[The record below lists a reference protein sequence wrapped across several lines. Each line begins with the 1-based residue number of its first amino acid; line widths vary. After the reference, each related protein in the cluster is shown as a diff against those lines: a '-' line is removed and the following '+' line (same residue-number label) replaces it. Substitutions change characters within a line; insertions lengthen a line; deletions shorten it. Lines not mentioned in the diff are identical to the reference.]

1 MNVKQH
7 QINDIDDFTY
17 LCDVE
22 SRVGGGS
29 AHQTRKNIMG
39 MISEFKDFAM
49 KGSMLD
55 MAVGIIMG
63 GAFGT
68 VIKSLIEDV
77 IMPVVGHFSGGL
89 DFSNMKIV
97 LTPAQTDASGAII
110 EGTGAA
116 IGYGSFIN
124 AVIAFAILAYV
135 LFIMIKGMNK
145 AKKAEEEAPA
155 APPAN
160 EVLLAEIR
168 DLLAKS

>member
-1 MNVKQH
+1 
-7 QINDIDDFTY
+7 
-17 LCDVE
+17 
-22 SRVGGGS
+22 
-29 AHQTRKNIMG
+29 MG
-39 MISEFKDFAM
+39 VISEFKDFAM
-49 KGSMLD
+49 GGNMFD

-68 VIKSLIEDV
+68 VVKSLIDDV
-77 IMPVVGHFSGGL
+77 IMPVVGHFSGGT

-97 LTPAQTDASGAII
+97 LSEAAAD
-110 EGTGAA
+110 GTGGSA

-124 AVIAFAILAYV
+124 AVIAFAILAWV
-135 LFIMIKGMNK
+135 LFMMIKGMNK

-168 DLLAKS
+168 DLLAK

>member
-1 MNVKQH
+1 
-7 QINDIDDFTY
+7 
-17 LCDVE
+17 
-22 SRVGGGS
+22 
-29 AHQTRKNIMG
+29 MG
-39 MISEFKDFAM
+39 MISEFKEFAM
-49 KGSMLD
+49 KGSMLN

-77 IMPVVGHFSGGL
+77 IMPVVGHYSGGV
-89 DFSNMKIV
+89 DFSSKQIV
-97 LTPAQTDASGAII
+97 LSPAELDATGAAI

-116 IGYGSFIN
+116 ISYGSFIN
-124 AVIAFAILAYV
+124 AIIAFAILAWV
-135 LFIMIKGMNK
+135 LFMIIKGMNK

-168 DLLAKS
+168 DLLARK

>member
-1 MNVKQH
+1 
-7 QINDIDDFTY
+7 
-17 LCDVE
+17 
-22 SRVGGGS
+22 
-29 AHQTRKNIMG
+29 MG
-39 MISEFKDFAM
+39 MISEFKEFAM
-49 KGSMLD
+49 GGSMFD

-77 IMPVVGHFSGGL
+77 IMPVVGHFSGGT
-89 DFSNMKIV
+89 DFSAMKVV
-97 LTPAQTDASGAII
+97 LSEPQVDAAGAVI

-124 AVIAFAILAYV
+124 ALIAFAILAWV
-135 LFIMIKGMNK
+135 LFMMIKGMNK
-145 AKKAEEEAPA
+145 AKKAEADEPE

-168 DLLAKS
+168 DLLAK

>member
-1 MNVKQH
+1 
-7 QINDIDDFTY
+7 
-17 LCDVE
+17 
-22 SRVGGGS
+22 
-29 AHQTRKNIMG
+29 
-39 MISEFKDFAM
+39 MISEFKEFAM
-49 KGSMLD
+49 KGNMMD

-77 IMPVVGHFSGGL
+77 IMPVIGHFSGGL
-89 DFSNMKIV
+89 DFSAKKIV
-97 LTPAQTDASGAII
+97 LSPAETDAAGAIV

-124 AVIAFAILAYV
+124 AIIAFAILAWV
-135 LFIMIKGMNK
+135 LFMIIKGMNA

-168 DLLAKS
+168 DLLAK

>member
-1 MNVKQH
+1 
-7 QINDIDDFTY
+7 
-17 LCDVE
+17 
-22 SRVGGGS
+22 
-29 AHQTRKNIMG
+29 MG
-39 MISEFKDFAM
+39 MISEFKEFAM
-49 KGSMLD
+49 QGNMLD

-89 DFSNMKIV
+89 DFSSKKIV
-97 LTPAQTDASGAII
+97 LTEATLDASGKVV

-124 AVIAFAILAYV
+124 AIIAFAILAWV
-135 LFIMIKGMNK
+135 LFMIIKGMNK
-145 AKKAEEEAPA
+145 AKKAEEEAPE

-168 DLLAKS
+168 DLLSKR

>member
-1 MNVKQH
+1 
-7 QINDIDDFTY
+7 
-17 LCDVE
+17 
-22 SRVGGGS
+22 
-29 AHQTRKNIMG
+29 MG
-39 MISEFKDFAM
+39 MISEFKAFALA
-49 KGSMLD
+49 GNMLD

-89 DFSNMKIV
+89 DFSANKIV
-97 LTPAQTDASGAII
+97 LTPAQLDASGAVI

-124 AVIAFAILAYV
+124 AFIAFLILAYV
-135 LFIMIKGMNK
+135 LFLLIKGMNK
-145 AKKAEEEAPA
+145 AKQAEEEAPA

-168 DLLAKS
+168 DLLKK

>member
-1 MNVKQH
+1 
-7 QINDIDDFTY
+7 
-17 LCDVE
+17 
-22 SRVGGGS
+22 
-29 AHQTRKNIMG
+29 MG
-39 MISEFKDFAM
+39 MISEFKAFALAGNM
-49 KGSMLD
+49 MD

-89 DFSNMKIV
+89 DFSAKKIV
-97 LTPAQTDASGAII
+97 LSPAQTDASGAII

-116 IGYGSFIN
+116 ISYGSFIN
-124 AVIAFAILAYV
+124 AFIAFLILAWV
-135 LFIMIKGMNK
+135 LFMLIKGMNK
-145 AKKAEEEAPA
+145 AKKAEAEAPA

-168 DLLAKS
+168 DLLKK

>member
-1 MNVKQH
+1 
-7 QINDIDDFTY
+7 
-17 LCDVE
+17 
-22 SRVGGGS
+22 
-29 AHQTRKNIMG
+29 MG
-39 MISEFKDFAM
+39 MISEFKEFAM

-77 IMPVVGHFSGGL
+77 IMPVVGHFSGGV
-89 DFSNMKIV
+89 DFSDKKFA
-97 LTPAQTDASGAII
+97 LSP
-110 EGTGAA
+110 EEGAA
-116 IGYGSFIN
+116 AISYGSFIN
-124 AVIAFAILAYV
+124 AIIAFAILAWV
-135 LFIMIKGMNK
+135 LFMIIKGMNK

-168 DLLAKS
+168 DLLSKK

>member
-1 MNVKQH
+1 
-7 QINDIDDFTY
+7 
-17 LCDVE
+17 
-22 SRVGGGS
+22 
-29 AHQTRKNIMG
+29 MG
-39 MISEFKDFAM
+39 MISEFKEFAM
-49 KGSMLD
+49 KGNMMD

-77 IMPVVGHFSGGL
+77 IMPVIGHFSGGL
-89 DFSNMKIV
+89 DFSAKKIV
-97 LTPAQTDASGAII
+97 LSPAELDATGAAI

-116 IGYGSFIN
+116 ISYGSFIN
-124 AVIAFAILAYV
+124 AMIAFLILAWV
-135 LFIMIKGMNK
+135 LFVMIKGMNK

>member
-1 MNVKQH
+1 
-7 QINDIDDFTY
+7 
-17 LCDVE
+17 
-22 SRVGGGS
+22 
-29 AHQTRKNIMG
+29 MG
-39 MISEFKDFAM
+39 MISEFKEFAM

-89 DFSNMKIV
+89 DFSSKKIV
-97 LTPAQTDASGAII
+97 LTPAEVDATGAIV
-110 EGTGAA
+110 EGTGSA

-124 AVIAFAILAYV
+124 AIIAFAILAWV
-135 LFIMIKGMNK
+135 LFMIIKGMNK

-155 APPAN
+155 EVPAN

-168 DLLAKS
+168 DLLAKN

>member
-1 MNVKQH
+1 
-7 QINDIDDFTY
+7 
-17 LCDVE
+17 
-22 SRVGGGS
+22 
-29 AHQTRKNIMG
+29 MG
-39 MISEFKDFAM
+39 MISEFKEFAM
-49 KGSMLD
+49 KGNMLD

-77 IMPVVGHFSGGL
+77 IMPVIGHFSGGL
-89 DFSNMKIV
+89 DFSAKKIV
-97 LTPAQTDASGAII
+97 LSPAEVDASGAII

-124 AVIAFAILAYV
+124 AIIAFAILAWV
-135 LFIMIKGMNK
+135 LFMIIKGMNA

-168 DLLAKS
+168 DLLSKK